1 MQSIHI
7 LYFTI
12 KSLPKSI
19 TYQTHKFYTYLFFL
33 INKPH
38 HAIRY
43 NLINDNLKIR
53 AFFDLLQVQL
63 AYIFDLVRGGS
74 SSSLSCTTL
83 FSFKFFMSV
92 LNKNHNHFKLDH
104 INILLLVLLSLF
116 FVTKQLDVS
125 YKITSQIFIPIISK
139 FLHLR
144 TMSEMTLH
152 FIWLCLLVSLVSLVF
167 SCYKIGISYA
177 HAYVLIKVPCIPQN
191 PYVYLY
197 SLTLL

>member
-1 MQSIHI
+1 MIVADTISIVAMNSYLIFHNQITFKIQHI
-7 LYFTI
+7 KF
-12 KSLPKSI
+12 
-19 TYQTHKFYTYLFFL
+19 HKFYTYLFFL

-116 FVTKQLDVS
+116 FVTKQLDVG
-125 YKITSQIFIPIISK
+125 YK
-139 FLHLR
+139 
-144 TMSEMTLH
+144 MT
-152 FIWLCLLVSLVSLVF
+152 
-167 SCYKIGISYA
+167 K
-177 HAYVLIKVPCIPQN
+177 LIK
-191 PYVYLY
+191 
-197 SLTLL
+197 